1 MKYGIFFRLNK
12 FFKNQTICV
21 LFTNLVYFLF
31 CIKYFVKKLMRTKQ
45 FVALTFE
52 QAHNIINQVY
62 PHPVSEPVYNHQSI
76 DESLDLS
83 IIIPVYNYAEIIY
96 ENISSVLNQKTKY
109 SYELIIV
116 DDGSTD
122 GAGEIIKQFESDPR
136 VRLIYQNNGGIA
148 VARNTGLNHAK
159 GKYIM
164 FVDCDDIVHDDIVET
179 LMDEAYRGNYSMVM
193 CAHNLVK
200 ERAGETLDVI
210 PNIYPDVN
218 LLNYR
223 NHNEIMNLA
232 GLPWCK
238 VYRHELWENVRY
250 FPGYW
255 HEDNIIQFL
264 IFMQQPTYK
273 YIPKIEYEYKWYEK
287 NFSHVQGDSAN
298 IKSIDVYWILIDILE
313 KYKSMQLP
321 LNNAFYT
328 LLLTHLSLYYYSCI
342 NQLDNTVLFAL
353 FVLGKELYI
362 EYKPS
367 EPVKLPYM
375 LRQVEKAFDN
385 NDIELWKL
393 ASCYV

>member
-1 MKYGIFFRLNK
+1 MKYGIYFRLLK
-12 FFKNQTICV
+12 IFKNQTICV
-21 LFTNLVYFLF
+21 AFTNLFYFLF
-31 CIKYFVKKLMRTKQ
+31 CIKYFLKKHLRTRQSVNMSFK
-45 FVALTFE
+45 E
-52 QAHNIINQVY
+52 AHDIIDNVY
-62 PHPVSEPVYNHQSI
+62 PHPISEPEYKNQPV
-76 DESLDLS
+76 DEGVDLS

-96 ENISSVLNQKTKY
+96 DNISSVLNQKTKY
-109 SYELIIV
+109 IFELIIV

-122 GAGEIIKQFESDPR
+122 GAGDIIKQFESDSR
-136 VRLIYQNNGGIA
+136 VKLIYQKNGGIA

-179 LMDEAYRGNYSMVM
+179 LMDEAYRGDYGMVM

-210 PNIYPDVN
+210 PNIYPDIN

-223 NHNEIMNLA
+223 NNNEIFNLA

-238 VYRHELWENVRY
+238 VYKHELWANVRY

-255 HEDNIIQFL
+255 HEDNIIHFL
-264 IFMQQPTYK
+264 IFMQQPKYK

-298 IKSIDVYWILIDILE
+298 IKSIDVYWILIDIIE
-313 KYKSMQLP
+313 KYKSMDLP
-321 LNNAFYT
+321 LDNAFYT

-342 NQLDNTVLFAL
+342 NQLDNKFLTAL
-353 FVLGKELYI
+353 FMLGKEIYLK
-362 EYKPS
+362 YKPS
-367 EPVKLPYM
+367 NSVNLPYM
-375 LRQVEKAFDN
+375 LRQVEKAFDE